1 MSEIDPP
8 PYTESPAPRM
18 GDHCTSNS
26 RLDPSIQPTGEIIRL
41 GGNECYI
48 SKPVDLNMAR
58 ILIFLCNGAGIH
70 SPMNQAHADKFASEG
85 FLVFMPD
92 LTPAFSKE
100 EIGKLPLIERPKMAT
115 FMIEL
120 WLARHTEEKTMPIIE
135 KVVKAL
141 KEVYPENTANGV
153 YTIGYCFGGKYVLKL
168 AATGDIKAGA
178 LAHGTLVTLKD
189 IKEVRQPVS
198 FACVEGD
205 PFFPDEV
212 RDNGR
217 RYLEDM
223 KVPSEFKLYRGVP
236 HGEFKVSSYVRQFRT
251 HI

>member
-8 PYTESPAPRM
+8 PYTESLAPRM

-26 RLDPSIQPTGEIIRL
+26 PLDPSIQPTGEIIR
-41 GGNECYI
+41 
-48 SKPVDLNMAR
+48 
-58 ILIFLCNGAGIH
+58 
-70 SPMNQAHADKFASEG
+70 PMNQAHADKFASEG
-85 FLVFMPD
+85 FLVVMPD
-92 LTPAFSKE
+92 LFHGDPVPSTPAFSKK
-100 EIGKLPLIERPKMAT
+100 EI
-115 FMIEL
+115 
-120 WLARHTEEKTMPIIE
+120 EKTMPIVE
-135 KVVKAL
+135 KVVKAI
-141 KEVYPENTANGV
+141 KEAYPENAANGV

-168 AATGDIKAGA
+168 AATDDIKAGA

-217 RYLEDM
+217 RYLEDL
-223 KVPSEFKLYRGVP
+223 KVPNEFKLYRGVP
-236 HGEFKVSSYVRQFRT
+236 HGFAVLGHENRSVGCKPAEVEAIKQAQVWAHDQMLNWLVA
-251 HI
+251 H